1 MASPLIEFFVWFA
14 PASEGWGKNRYCLGS
29 HRPSYFS
36 LRCMR
41 LLVEMEVLWIL
52 QWSKLRNW
60 WLLFLPVSL
69 PLASCLLFFCSWR
82 NLAVREKERGAE
94 VYERRQC
101 LIFLIFFSRG
111 GTSIMLHTTHN
122 CWEKVMFEI
131 TWCAKRDRERGWV
144 GYIVLQTTQSSLLT
158 LYILACLV
166 IVTVGDLGLCRC
178 TCVTSFQH

>member
-82 NLAVREKERGAE
+82 NLAVREREG
-94 VYERRQC
+94 RRC
-101 LIFLIFFSRG
+101 MREDSAFFFFSFSFSRG

-122 CWEKVMFEI
+122 CWEKVIFEI
-131 TWCAKRDRERGWV
+131 TWYAKREREGGGGISYYKLRSQVYLPCIYSHAW
-144 GYIVLQTTQSSLLT
+144 
-158 LYILACLV
+158 
-166 IVTVGDLGLCRC
+166 
-178 TCVTSFQH
+178 